1 MTTVDALDRG
11 REAFRRRAW
20 GDAYSQLS
28 AADHAEPLPL
38 DDLENL
44 AVASY
49 LAGKD
54 ANSEAF
60 WARAH
65 QESLGVADWGQAARC
80 AFWLGITL
88 MNRSE
93 QAKGGGWL
101 ARAQRVLDDSQH
113 DCVERGWLLVPLGLR
128 LYAQGDNEGSREAF
142 GRAGTIGAAFGDAD
156 LVPTARQAQGRTLI
170 RMGRAAEGVALLDEA
185 MVAVTAGEVSPIP
198 AGIIYCSVIE
208 ACQEILDVRRAQ
220 EWTAALSQ
228 WCAWQ
233 PDLVPY
239 RGRCM
244 VHRSEIMQL
253 HGAWPDALDEARRAC
268 ERLAAPPQPQLA
280 VAFYQ
285 RAELHRLRGE
295 FAKAEDAYH
304 QANQRGRM
312 PEPGLALL
320 RLAQGRVDA
329 AAAAIRRAVDEA
341 TGASGGSTPEGQPR
355 PSGKDRVARSK
366 VLPACVEIMLAA
378 GDLATARAAAW
389 ELWELSAEA
398 DLPLLRGIAASAQGA
413 VLLVEGDTRAALDAL
428 RTACRTF
435 EELEVPYETARARM
449 LVGLAY
455 RTLGDEDGAKME
467 LAVARQVFER
477 LGAAPDLARL
487 DALSGKPERA
497 ADGLTAREVQVLALV
512 AKGKSNREI
521 AAELVISDRTVAR
534 HMSNIFTK
542 LGVSTRTAASAY
554 AFQRGLL

>member
-1 MTTVDALDRG
+1 MTAVDALDRG

-20 GDAYSQLS
+20 GAAYRQLS
-28 AADHAEPLPL
+28 AADRAEPLPL
-38 DDLENL
+38 DDLEHL

-49 LAGKD
+49 LAGRD
-54 ANSEAF
+54 ADSEAF

-65 QESLGVADWGQAARC
+65 QESLGVGDWGRAARC

-93 QAKGGGWL
+93 PAKGGGWL

-113 DCVERGWLLVPLGLR
+113 DCGERGWLLIPLGLR
-128 LYAQGDNEGSREAF
+128 LYAQGDYESSREAF
-142 GRAGTIGAAFGDAD
+142 RRAGTIGTAFGDAD
-156 LVPTARQAQGRTLI
+156 LVATARQAQGRALI
-170 RMGRAAEGVALLDEA
+170 RMGQAAQGRALLDEA

-228 WCAWQ
+228 WCASQ

-268 ERLAAPPQPQLA
+268 ERLSVPPQPQLGA
-280 VAFYQ
+280 AFYQ

-295 FAKAEDAYH
+295 FAKAEDAYYE
-304 QANQRGRM
+304 ANQRGRM

-320 RLAQGRVDA
+320 RLAQGRMDA

-341 TGASGGSTPEGQPR
+341 TGASGGFMPEGRPH
-355 PSGKDRVARSK
+355 PSGKDRVARAN
-366 VLPACVEIMLAA
+366 VLPAFVEIMLAA
-378 GDLATARAAAW
+378 GDVAAARAAAE
-389 ELWELSAEA
+389 ELWEISAEA

-413 VLLVEGDTRAALDAL
+413 VLLAKGDARAALDAL
-428 RTACRTF
+428 RAACREF
-435 EELEVPYETARARM
+435 DELEVPYETARARV

-455 RTLGDEDGAKME
+455 RTLADEDGATME
-467 LAVARQVFER
+467 LAVARRVFER

-487 DALSGKPERA
+487 DPLLGKPARA

-512 AKGKSNREI
+512 AKGKSNKQI

-534 HMSNIFTK
+534 HLSNIFTK

-554 AFQRGLL
+554 AFQRGLV

>member
-1 MTTVDALDRG
+1 MTAVDALDQG
-11 REAFRRRAW
+11 REAFRQRAW
-20 GDAYSQLS
+20 GDAYRQLS
-28 AADHAEPLPL
+28 SADRAEPLPL
-38 DDLENL
+38 EDLENL

-49 LAGKD
+49 LAGRD
-54 ANSEAF
+54 ADSDGF

-65 QESLGVADWGQAARC
+65 QESLGVADWGRAARC

-93 QAKGGGWL
+93 RARGGGWL
-101 ARAQRVLDDSQH
+101 ARAQRVLDDRQH
-113 DCVERGWLLVPLGLR
+113 DCVERGWLLIPLGLR
-128 LYAQGDNEGSREAF
+128 LYAQGDYEGSREAF
-142 GRAGTIGAAFGDAD
+142 GRAGTIGLAFGDAD
-156 LVPTARQAQGRTLI
+156 LVPTARQAQGRALI
-170 RMGRAAEGVALLDEA
+170 RMGQAAQGAALLDEA

-228 WCAWQ
+228 WCASQ

-253 HGAWPDALDEARRAC
+253 HGAWPDALEEARRAC
-268 ERLAAPPQPQLA
+268 QRLSVPPQPQLGA
-280 VAFYQ
+280 AFYQ

-304 QANQRGRM
+304 EANLRGRM

-320 RLAQGRVDA
+320 RLAQGRVDGA
-329 AAAAIRRAVDEA
+329 VAAIRRAVGQA
-341 TGASGGSTPEGQPR
+341 TGASGGSTPEGRPY
-355 PSGKDRVARSK
+355 PSGKDRVALAK
-366 VLPACVEIMLAA
+366 VLPAYVEIMLAA
-378 GDLATARAAAW
+378 GDVAAARAAAE
-389 ELWELSAEA
+389 ELWEITAEA
-398 DLPLLRGIAASAQGA
+398 DLPLLGGIAASAQGA
-413 VLLVEGDTRAALDAL
+413 VLLAEGDARAALDAL
-428 RTACRTF
+428 RAACREF
-435 EELEVPYETARARM
+435 EELEVPYESARARM

-455 RTLGDEDGAKME
+455 RTLGDEDGARME
-467 LAVARQVFER
+467 LAVARRVFER

-487 DALSGKPERA
+487 DALLGKPGRA

-512 AKGKSNREI
+512 AKGKSNKEI

-534 HMSNIFTK
+534 HLSNIFTK